1 VTVTMPAAFRAPDAD
16 YHARITDSFGRQ
28 GFMRL
33 IGARIEALAPGQC
46 TIAVEF
52 REELAQQHGF
62 FHGGLVGAL
71 ADNAGAY
78 AAFTLL
84 DATQSMLTVEY
95 KVNLLAPANGSLLK
109 AMGQVVRA
117 GRTLTLSQVRVLV
130 SGGAAEALLCALGTV
145 TMMTLATRGDG
156 K

>member
-1 VTVTMPAAFRAPDAD
+1 MIENGAFRAPDAN
-16 YHARITDSFGRQ
+16 YHARITDSFNRQ

-33 IGARIEALAPGQC
+33 VGARIEALAPGQC
-46 TIAVEF
+46 IIAADF
-52 REELAQQHGF
+52 RDDLAQQHGF

-78 AAFTLL
+78 AAFTLI

-95 KVNLLAPANGSLLK
+95 KINLLAPAKGRALK
-109 AMGQVVRA
+109 AIGEVVRP
-117 GRTLTLSQVRVLV
+117 GRTLTVSQVRVLV
-130 SGGAAEALLCALGTV
+130 TDDAGEQLCALGTV
-145 TMMTLATRGDG
+145 TMMTLMTRGDG